1 MAYRVH
7 LRLSKLEAS
16 GAKIIDEKEILEN
29 YSTDYNLIPTTVFS
43 PTEYSF
49 VGLSEEEAAKLYG
62 ADNIEV
68 YHRETTPLQYSIYK
82 NNTKVAYMK
91 VIVNKTDK

>member
-1 MAYRVH
+1 M
-7 LRLSKLEAS
+7 
-16 GAKIIDEKEILEN
+16 
-29 YSTDYNLIPTTVFS
+29 IPTTIFS

-68 YHRETTPLQYSIYK
+68 YHREATPLQYSIYK
-82 NNTKVAYMK
+82 KNTKTAYMK
-91 VIVNKTDK
+91 VIVENTKKD